1 MKNKKKANLSV
12 IITGLGVAIGFLGE
26 LMPDSFK
33 AKVATLVTQTLGLSF
48 TKFWLACVVFLVIV
62 SLIFVWKQ
70 EFGEDEALETNKD
83 TENANRTVVQLGDK
97 SVYVEKNDGEINIS

>member
-33 AKVATLVTQTLGLSF
+33 AKVVTLVTQTLGLSF

-62 SLIFVWKQ
+62 SLIFVWK
-70 EFGEDEALETNKD
+70 EAFGEDEAPDIKAEEPHKTKQIIQSADKIYNIDHIDK
-83 TENANRTVVQLGDK
+83 ANF
-97 SVYVEKNDGEINIS
+97 S